1 MMHGKSLV
9 YIIGFMGSG
18 KSTAG
23 KKLAA
28 ALGWEFIDL
37 DRKIEA
43 AAGKSINEIFLKDGE
58 DKFRSLETEVL
69 RSLQTHVKTIV
80 STGGGTPCH
89 ADNMQFM
96 LNTGVTV
103 YLKMTTSQLV
113 SRLKGSTGERPV
125 LKNVPDDKLY
135 GFIDEK
141 LAIREK
147 FYSKANIIIEGIN
160 LDINNLQSIIKLG
173 AGI

>member
-1 MMHGKSLV
+1 MMHGESLI

-28 ALGWEFIDL
+28 ALEWTFIDL
-37 DRKIEA
+37 DRKIEE
-43 AAGKSINEIFLKDGE
+43 AAGKSIPEIFSKDGE
-58 DKFRSLETEVL
+58 EKFRSLETEVL
-69 RSLQTHVKTIV
+69 RNLKSQVKTIV

-89 ADNMQFM
+89 ADNMTFM
-96 LNTGVTV
+96 LETGVTV
-103 YLKMTTSQLV
+103 YLKMSTSQLV
-113 SRLKGSTGERPV
+113 SRLLGSTEGRPV

-135 GFIDEK
+135 DFIDNK

-147 FYSKANIIIEGIN
+147 FYNKANIIVEGIN
-160 LDINNLQSIIKLG
+160 LDINNLQAIIKLG